1 MIDYSTPYLALNK
14 LMKDFHAATIKGEY
28 AKAYEIA
35 VDITDVSQQLEDIAK
50 GLVRAYSD
58 WIKPGRNTNGRPG
71 RVPTHRAMYSERF

>member
-50 GLVRAYSD
+50 GLA
-58 WIKPGRNTNGRPG
+58 KAFTN
-71 RVPTHRAMYSERF
+71 

>member
-1 MIDYSTPYLALNK
+1 MINYSTPYLALNK

-50 GLVRAYSD
+50 GLAKEYG
-58 WIKPGRNTNGRPG
+58 I
-71 RVPTHRAMYSERF
+71 